1 VTLWKSW
8 LLTIPISLG
17 CAYSAEAK
25 ENIECE
31 KLRQAV
37 EVVSIHQDIRYGEAN
52 KFNLTKMAKLEKIM
66 ESLPLYFS
74 DLNIGSPTLISERT
88 AIITYLADVRV
99 MIESAKDSNSL
110 APFKK
115 PPRKNLFGNLNSFG
129 DYWDCFSTRDEAS
142 SDIWSTQHLID
153 YYGAYTPQNGQNSK
167 VSQASDLENILRQ
180 TGQTSGKNPSRVAY
194 QSVEL
199 EQRKTVWLMLIGV
212 LTLTA
217 GTFLYQRRRR
227 NYEIREERTF
237 IQLPVKVRLNRFE
250 YIVHLADI
258 SMNGAKIKHDEI
270 LATND
275 KVDVKIMGI
284 WHAGQIKWSND
295 TFAGVMFKTPVKA
308 EFVSAMIQS

>member
-1 VTLWKSW
+1 MTLWKSC
-8 LLTIPISLG
+8 LLTVPISLG
-17 CAYSAEAK
+17 CALSTEAK
-25 ENIECE
+25 DNIECE

-37 EVVSIHQDIRYGEAN
+37 EVVSIHQNIRYGEADTL
-52 KFNLTKMAKLEKIM
+52 NLTELSKLEKII
-66 ESLPLYFS
+66 ETLPPYFS
-74 DLNIGSPTLISERT
+74 ESKFEAPALISETT
-88 AIITYLADVRV
+88 AIIAYLADVRV
-99 MIESAKDSNSL
+99 MIESAKDSNIG

-115 PPRKNLFGNLNSFG
+115 SPRSNLFGNLNSFG
-129 DYWDCFSTRDEAS
+129 EYWDCFSTPDQTSKSVAS
-142 SDIWSTQHLID
+142 TLDLID
-153 YYGAYTPQNGQNSK
+153 YYGTHTPKNGQNTEA
-167 VSQASDLENILRQ
+167 SQAPELENIFRQ
-180 TGQTSGKNPSRVAY
+180 TGQTSGKNPSRVAF

-237 IQLPVKVRLNRFE
+237 IQLPVTVRLNKFE
-250 YIVHLADI
+250 HIVHLADI

-275 KVDVKIMGI
+275 KIDVKIKGI

-295 TFAGVMFKTPVKA
+295 TFAGVMFKTPIKA
-308 EFVSAMIQS
+308 EFVSAMMRL